1 MVPGIEFTSRLSR
14 GQTAAALIWLP
25 MHVLLLPLAAGVLY
39 QRGVMDEVG
48 VNVTVY
54 VLGTLYMLLCLGRFF
69 RRDFD
74 ALCDHPFLFLL
85 EVIAGY
91 GLILC
96 GNVLING
103 LMSLIGLTENP
114 NNEAALGLVE
124 ESFGPIAGIT
134 IFLAPIV
141 EEGIFRAGVFG
152 LIRRKSRLWAY
163 LVSTLLF
170 GLCHVWAY
178 ALYDPKEL
186 VYLLQYIPAGIALA
200 RCYER
205 TDSIWGSVF
214 LHMLNNAVSILAV
227 TAAGGL

>member
-1 MVPGIEFTSRLSR
+1 MGGREFTSRLSR
-14 GQTAAALIWLP
+14 GQTVAALVWLP
-25 MHVLLLPLAAGVLY
+25 VHVLLLPLAAGLLY
-39 QRGVMDEVG
+39 QRGMMDEVG
-48 VNVTVY
+48 VNLTVY

-74 ALCDHPFLFLL
+74 PLCDRPFLLVL

-96 GNVLING
+96 GNVLFSG
-103 LMSLIGLTENP
+103 VMSLLGMTENP
-114 NNEAALGLVE
+114 NNEAAVSLVN
-124 ESFGPIAGIT
+124 ESFGPVAAMT
-134 IFLAPIV
+134 IFLAPLV
-141 EEGIFRAGVFG
+141 EEGIFRAGLFG
-152 LIRRKSRLWAY
+152 LVRRKSRAAAY

-178 ALYDPKEL
+178 AFSDPKQL
-186 VYLLQYIPAGIALA
+186 LYLLQYIPAGVALC

-205 TDSIWGSVF
+205 TNSIWGSVF

-227 TAAGGL
+227 TAGGL